1 MAGPLPVF
9 AGPGSQRGYGLGGM
23 LSGLFRT
30 AVPFLKRSA
39 ASLAKEVG
47 KEALTTG
54 AGILE
59 DVMAGQNIKRAAT
72 RRGKAAGRRLTQ
84 KALTGVKKR
93 LTKQVGGARRRN
105 TRRPKERTSAHLNQT
120 ELNRFLRQT
129 PTVYGQPMD

>member
-9 AGPGSQRGYGLGGM
+9 AGPRSQRGYGLSGM

-72 RRGKAAGRRLTQ
+72 RRGKAAGRRLKQ
-84 KALTGVKKR
+84 KA
-93 LTKQVGGARRRN
+93 
-105 TRRPKERTSAHLNQT
+105 
-120 ELNRFLRQT
+120 
-129 PTVYGQPMD
+129 